1 MHHDLRWLERGV
13 YLFSLVV
20 FSMGMVM
27 SQNLLSYDEGVIKEL
42 RRVYSCSIETI
53 LQSLTQPPNRYYVR
67 VNILRVDPTWLA
79 ERLREIGFE
88 VYVDE
93 FIDEALWFP
102 VEGPQEL
109 DLDGIDCRIVVD
121 KFTAESVYIG
131 ANVYAPGVIDV
142 KGSCKEGQRAVV
154 VAPNNIAVAVGKL
167 ADDFENKL
175 RVGRGLIVRVE
186 TSIYRVPSLRD
197 TPYYVK
203 GYIYEQ
209 ALPSMYVARVLD
221 PRPGSVIVD
230 MCAAP
235 GGKTSHIY
243 ELVGGKAKIYAFD
256 HSRKKVERLRRELM
270 RLGHKGVVVV
280 RADSRY
286 LDKDF
291 PWLKADYVLLDPP
304 CTALGVRPKLYDRKT
319 RNDITSAVHY
329 QRQFLRAA
337 WNILKPGGVL
347 VYSTCTLTMA
357 ENEDNIRYAVEELG
371 FELEEAMPLRGSR
384 GRWCRECQWFHPHVH
399 GTPGHF
405 IAKLYK
411 PS

>member
-1 MHHDLRWLERGV
+1 MHHDLGWLERGV

-154 VAPNNIAVAVGKL
+154 VAPNNIAIAVGKL

-175 RVGRGLIVRVE
+175 RVGRGLVVRVE

-256 HSRKKVERLRRELM
+256 HSRKKLERLRRELV

>member
-1 MHHDLRWLERGV
+1 MVREGCLS
-13 YLFSLVV
+13 FSLVV

-67 VNILRVDPTWLA
+67 VNILRVDSSWLA

-175 RVGRGLIVRVE
+175 RVGRGLVVRVE